1 MLNSQTGI
9 LGLFGNKYVV
19 MLLVNHALG
28 QIVDANPAAAAFYG
42 YSTEQLKK
50 MNLADIN
57 VQPAEQPDCQPVIN
71 PIDEE
76 CHFLQ
81 QHRLADGQIRDI
93 EVFSGPLTISEVKLQ
108 YLVIFDITE
117 HRRHELEF
125 SFNQD
130 RLKSI
135 VKILQITSNQI
146 QEILDN
152 TLNEAIELTRSHI
165 GYVLRYD
172 EVKRQFTLNS
182 WSRGVMAE
190 CNVANPP
197 GIFELDHTG
206 LWGEAVRQ
214 QKPIIVND
222 FAAPNPLKKGYPA
235 GHVTIGKFM
244 TVPVF
249 SGGKIV
255 AVVGVA
261 NKIADY
267 DQTDTLQLTLLF
279 DAIWKAVEKIESQ
292 KKVDHLNRVLR
303 GVCEV
308 NRLVARAKEPQQL
321 AEDACKILSE
331 ARGFAGVMIILTDRD
346 GIVHHV
352 SLSGLL
358 KADPEF
364 HDQTMAGVL
373 PPCCVEALQNQGV
386 LRVADRTGFCRDCL
400 IGNVC
405 EKQISIVSAMR
416 FNGEL
421 FGFVSVA
428 LPVDQV
434 ESDEEVV
441 LLSNLA
447 EDIALALH
455 NLSMRNAKQLAEK
468 DRDSLQSQLIQAQKI
483 EAIGQLAGG
492 VAHDFNN
499 LLSVILGYGEII
511 MQDVSSESS
520 LFEPVSEIYAAAERA
535 RILTRQL
542 LAFSRKQVFEVK
554 LVQINSI
561 VSGFE
566 KFLRRIIGEQVRL
579 VLNLCPEESMV
590 KADISQIE
598 QVMMNLAIN
607 ARDAMPAG
615 GVLTIETARHYFDD
629 DFVSEK
635 IGVKAGNYVLLSFS
649 DTGIGIT
656 KEVLDRMF
664 EPFFTTKGSES
675 GTGLGLSTAYG
686 IVRQHEGHIWACSE
700 PGHGST
706 FKIFLPVACGIEEPV
721 IKTPQVSGQIANAT
735 VLVVEDDLLVRR
747 LACKILAR
755 QGYRVLEA
763 EDYTTAV
770 DIARNFAGKIDLLLS
785 DVIMPG
791 KEGPEV
797 FKTISEFCPEIKVLY
812 MSGYSPT
819 QISHICKLDNVESF
833 VQKPISVSALLGKVS
848 QMMRNKKG
856 S

>member
-1 MLNSQTGI
+1 MLNSDTGI
-9 LGLFGNKYVV
+9 HGLFGNNHVV
-19 MLLVNHALG
+19 MLLVDPAADR
-28 QIVDANPAAAAFYG
+28 IVDANQAAASFYG
-42 YSTEQLKK
+42 YSVEQLKK

-57 VQPAEQPDCQPVIN
+57 VPSSGQLNCHSFVNPA
-71 PIDEE
+71 DEE
-76 CHFLQ
+76 RHSWQ
-81 QHRLADGQIRDI
+81 QHRLADGQIREI
-93 EVFSGPLTISEVKLQ
+93 ESFSGPVEINGVRLLYFI
-108 YLVIFDITE
+108 IFDVTE

-135 VKILQITSNQI
+135 VKILQSTSNQV
-146 QEILDN
+146 QEILEN
-152 TLNEAIELTRSHI
+152 TLNEAIELTRSRI
-165 GYVLRYD
+165 GYILRYD
-172 EVKRQFTLNS
+172 EVKQQFTLNS
-182 WSRGVMAE
+182 WSRGVMTE
-190 CNVANPP
+190 CNVADPP
-197 GIFELDHTG
+197 RVFELDHTG

-214 QKPIIVND
+214 RKPIIVND
-222 FAAPNPLKKGYPA
+222 FAAPNPFKKGHPA
-235 GHVTIGKFM
+235 GHVVIGKFM

-261 NKIADY
+261 NKSADY

-308 NRLVARAKEPQQL
+308 NRLIARAKEPLQL
-321 AEDACKILSE
+321 AGDVCKILSE
-331 ARGFAGVMIILTDRD
+331 ARGFAGVMVLLTNRD
-346 GIVHHV
+346 GVAHHV

-364 HDQTMAGVL
+364 HNQIMAGLL
-373 PPCCVEALQNQGV
+373 PPCCIEALQNHGA
-386 LRVADRTGFCRDCL
+386 LRFTDRTGFCRDCL
-400 IGNVC
+400 IGQTC

-434 ESDEEVV
+434 ESDEEAV

-455 NLSMRNAKQLAEK
+455 NLSMRNEKQLAEK

-511 MQDVSSESS
+511 MQDVSSDSVF
-520 LFEPVSEIYAAAERA
+520 FEPISEIYAAAERA

-542 LAFSRKQVFEVK
+542 LAFSRKQIFEVK

-566 KFLRRIIGEQVRL
+566 KFLRRIIGEQIKL
-579 VLNLCPEESMV
+579 DLKLCKEEAMV
-590 KADISQIE
+590 KADVSQIE
-598 QVMMNLAIN
+598 QTMMNLAIN

-629 DFVSEK
+629 DYASEK
-635 IGVKAGNYVLLSFS
+635 IGVKAGNYVMLSFS
-649 DTGIGIT
+649 DTGTGIP
-656 KEVLDRMF
+656 KEVMEHMF
-664 EPFFTTKGSES
+664 EPFYTTKGSES

-686 IVRQHEGHIWACSE
+686 IVRQHEGHIWAYSE
-700 PGHGST
+700 LGRGST
-706 FKIFLPVACGIEEPV
+706 FKIFLPLTCGIEEPV
-721 IKTPQVSGQIANAT
+721 IKTPEVAGQIANAT

-763 EDYTTAV
+763 EDYNTAV
-770 DIARNFAGKIDLLLS
+770 DIARNFAGRIDLLLS

-797 FKTISEFCPEIKVLY
+797 FKTISEFCPDIKVLY

-819 QISHICKLDNVESF
+819 QISQICKLDNGEAF

-848 QMMRNKKG
+848 QMMRSKKG